1 MLDSPV
7 PARAGNIFLSMVE
20 RREAGE
26 PVQYVLGH
34 WAFRKLDLMV
44 DRRVLIPRPETEF
57 VVEVALQELARL
69 EVASPVVVDLGTGS
83 GAIALSLASEQSQV
97 LAWASDISRDA
108 LAVASAN
115 LAGLGVQAVGRVQL
129 VQGSWWDALPGH
141 LQGSVTLAVANPP
154 YVAER
159 ELAQLPVDVSA
170 WEPVQALVAG
180 PSGLE
185 ALAAVVGGA
194 PAWLAQ
200 NSALVAEIAPHQAD
214 EARGMALR
222 AGFYEVLVR
231 PDLARQP
238 RVLVARRR

>member
-1 MLDSPV
+1 MRWPW
-7 PARAGNIFLSMVE
+7 R
-20 RREAGE
+20 
-26 PVQYVLGH
+26 
-34 WAFRKLDLMV
+34 
-44 DRRVLIPRPETEF
+44 
-57 VVEVALQELARL
+57 
-69 EVASPVVVDLGTGS
+69 
-83 GAIALSLASEQSQV
+83 
-97 LAWASDISRDA
+97 
-108 LAVASAN
+108 
-115 LAGLGVQAVGRVQL
+115 LGVQAVGRVHL
-129 VQGSWWDALPGH
+129 VQGNWWDAFPEH
-141 LQGSVTLAVANPP
+141 LQGSVTMAVANPP
-154 YVAER
+154 YVAED

-194 PAWLAQ
+194 PKWLAQ

-214 EARGMALR
+214 DAKAMALR